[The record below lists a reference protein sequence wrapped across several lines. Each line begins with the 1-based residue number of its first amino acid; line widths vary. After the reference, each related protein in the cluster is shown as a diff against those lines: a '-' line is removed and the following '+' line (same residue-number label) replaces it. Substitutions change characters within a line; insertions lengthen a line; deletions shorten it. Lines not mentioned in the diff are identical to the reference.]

1 MVKWFWYKFST
12 ISMCVI
18 ILDLY
23 YTLNNANPNIMYIAS
38 YSFDIARHNYIR
50 NICRAIELH

>member
-12 ISMCVI
+12 ISMYVI

-23 YTLNNANPNIMYIAS
+23 YNANLNIMYIAS